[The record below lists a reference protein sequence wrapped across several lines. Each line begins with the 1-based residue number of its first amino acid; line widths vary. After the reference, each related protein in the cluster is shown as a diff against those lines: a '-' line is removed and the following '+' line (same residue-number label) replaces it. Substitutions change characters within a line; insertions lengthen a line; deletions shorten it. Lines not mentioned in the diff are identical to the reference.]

1 MSFRWQISKKLF
13 CRQFNL
19 GSYDEKI
26 SLFLADCLAA
36 GLAWLR
42 RQPAG
47 CYPKSIGPISLC
59 RLNIDGPAEVVGGQL
74 VRLIADI
81 EPAESPFWIVLKPVN
96 LDYEQVDNGQRLI
109 FAVACEPP
117 DDLIVMLLAQRV
129 VNDRIVTRQ
138 LFAESQSNRSTDLP
152 SPVDPGEP
160 LPVDPPLTDLP
171 IYQAVLAAWNSIP
184 SQSAKAKSNRVADN
198 FANTAKLC
206 AIGELT
212 AIPDIWGIAGG
223 QTMLRR

>member
-1 MSFRWQISKKLF
+1 MRKFHYFWLIALL
-13 CRQFNL
+13 L
-19 GSYDEKI
+19 GWPGCEGSPPVVTQNR
-26 SLFLADCLAA
+26 SLGIAV
-36 GLAWLR
+36 
-42 RQPAG
+42 P
-47 CYPKSIGPISLC
+47 
-59 RLNIDGPAEVVGGQL
+59 LNIDGPAEVSAGQL

-138 LFAESQSNRSTDLP
+138 LIRRIPVKSGTDLP

-171 IYQAVLAAWNSIP
+171 MYQAVLAAWKSIP

-212 AIPDIWGIAGG
+212 AIPDIWGTLAVSNARTLGPHLRDWEVVG
-223 QTMLRR
+223 QAHPV